1 VPFIVGNIKGLDFRA
16 SVKHPANQGRNFTV
30 NNFNTMGEALDALG
44 KPDLVVSDYEPISAQ
59 YAYMM
64 DSPLVTIDPLSKF
77 FSGNY
82 PKNLGGQSYLDEVMR
97 LKLFFP
103 RADKRISY
111 SFFFVPESKEI
122 EVCGPIIRESVL
134 DMKKST
140 QVKDS
145 LLIYL
150 SLQYD
155 SLHNHDSIISACGD
169 LDINVNLFLKDG
181 FHKPVPTNVKVFKH
195 GDKKFDELLGRA
207 YGIVSTTG
215 HTLLSEA
222 MFLGTPVY
230 GVPLPLYEQK
240 LNAKIISDNGFG
252 VTFSEINA
260 ENLREF
266 VSNIPSYRQNIEN
279 DHIHLNREPSQV
291 SIINT
296 LESML

>member
-1 VPFIVGNIKGLDFRA
+1 
-16 SVKHPANQGRNFTV
+16 
-30 NNFNTMGEALDALG
+30 
-44 KPDLVVSDYEPISAQ
+44 
-59 YAYMM
+59 
-64 DSPLVTIDPLSKF
+64 
-77 FSGNY
+77 
-82 PKNLGGQSYLDEVMR
+82 LDEVMR